1 MDPGWFEFSSI
12 FNLAFVEGMLLDMGA
27 GLDTRKEHQATQE
40 LWEVS
45 EPTQGCSFSWLSVS
59 NTIYLIGSLLG
70 PTTTPY
76 LRQKSFMC
84 LSWKGLGPNDQH
96 G

>member
-27 GLDTRKEHQATQE
+27 DLDTRKEHQATRE

-45 EPTQGCSFSWLSVS
+45 LHGGRGSFSWVPVP
-59 NTIYLIGSLLG
+59 NTICLVGSLLG
-70 PTTTPY
+70 HTTVPY
-76 LRQKSFMC
+76 LRQSSSIS
-84 LSWKGLGPNDQH
+84 LSWKKIWT
-96 G
+96 